1 MRERENKEQPT
12 NIFALDET
20 TAKAIKDLARDD
32 DANEKEEHKFSI
44 LRRFF
49 EREHAPHLAE
59 LDKKEILKM
68 NDVESYT
75 RLIPIVWKRRI
86 IIRNTEGR
94 ILKQEIPPLV
104 QQVINLYH
112 EHTYDHRV
120 NTSSKNRK
128 RETATVHALRND
140 NSTITSDKQ
149 IASFIGRGR

>member
-1 MRERENKEQPT
+1 MKSDKEPTT
-12 NIFALDET
+12 NIFAIDEP

-32 DANEKEEHKFSI
+32 DGNEKDEHKFSI

-59 LDKKEILKM
+59 LDKKDILKM
-68 NDVESYT
+68 NDIESYT

-86 IIRNTEGR
+86 QIKNKDGLVLRYD
-94 ILKQEIPPLV
+94 IPPLV
-104 QQVINLYH
+104 KSVMELYH

-120 NTSSKNRK
+120 NTSSKGRK

-140 NSTITSDKQ
+140 NSTITTDKQ
-149 IASFIGRGR
+149 IASFIGKGR